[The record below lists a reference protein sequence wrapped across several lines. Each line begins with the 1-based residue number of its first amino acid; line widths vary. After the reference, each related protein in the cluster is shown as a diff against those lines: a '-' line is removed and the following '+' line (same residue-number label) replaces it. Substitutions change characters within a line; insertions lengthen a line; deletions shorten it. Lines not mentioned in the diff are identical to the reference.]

1 MDRDPATFERES
13 GYVPVG
19 DLRIYFEVQGEG
31 PPLLLLHGGMN
42 TIETSFA
49 DLRKALAP
57 GRRIVAIEQQGHG
70 RTGDADRP
78 LRYERMVEDSA
89 AVLAARGLAG
99 VDVFGWSD
107 GGIVGLGLAARH
119 PRLVRRIA
127 VCGAG
132 YSRDGDSPEATEMF
146 QSIDPDES
154 GMAPFREAYRRVAP
168 RPGDWSRLIEKCK
181 EMWRSF
187 EGWPEAE
194 MRTIAAPL
202 LVMVGD
208 RDTVRLEHA
217 IELFRMAP
225 QGRLAVLPGSDHL
238 VPLSRGEWVAAMLA
252 DFFDAPDEVTE

>member
-1 MDRDPATFERES
+1 
-13 GYVPVG
+13 VPVG
-19 DLRIYFEVQGEG
+19 DLRIYFEAQGEG

-49 DLRKALAP
+49 GLRKALAP

-89 AVLAARGLAG
+89 AVLAAFGLSG

-119 PRLVRRIA
+119 PRLVRRLA
-127 VCGAG
+127 VCGADH
-132 YSRDGDSPEATEMF
+132 RADADSPETSELF
-146 QSIDPDES
+146 QSLDADGS
-154 GMAPFREAYRRVAP
+154 DLAPFREAYQRVAP
-168 RPGDWSRLIEKCK
+168 RPGDWSRLVEKCK
-181 EMWRSF
+181 EMWQGF

-194 MRTIAAPL
+194 MRGIAAPL
-202 LVMVGD
+202 LVMAGD
-208 RDTVRLEHA
+208 RDTLPLEHA
-217 IELFRMAP
+217 IELFRMVP
-225 QGRLAVLPGSDHL
+225 YGRLAVLPGSDHL
-238 VPLSRGEWVAAMLA
+238 VPLRRAEWVAGMLT